1 MFDRQFTRFIHWL
14 GYDLGLTPNQVTVGR
29 ILIFIPGWL
38 LWFFRFDVAAA
49 TGLDWR
55 IFGWFAFAIVT
66 LVIFFDLVDGA
77 LARQTGQ
84 VSSSGKALDPAVDK
98 IITYSTLALF
108 WPVLSHPA
116 FIILLALDITSTF
129 LRGVS
134 VHGANEFGKKKALSQ
149 NLAKL
154 FFGTSAL
161 LGVARLAVIGN
172 LLLWLAVTLAFIS
185 VCIRLLPARSR
196 NPALVLI
203 PQLFTLG
210 NLLAGLFAIR
220 AGMTGHLLSGIF
232 AIFFAM
238 SCDIADGAVARRLA
252 VTSTFGKY
260 FDTLADLVSFGIA
273 PAALAAS
280 ATDWSASGLVAGGL
294 YILATAIRLYD
305 YGRSK
310 DKTPAGFFRGMPSP
324 AGAWLAM
331 AAILCLPAALVPAG
345 MVATGILM
353 CCFPV
358 NWQHFSAILPTISVV
373 ELAVSFLL
381 GLGPAL
387 LIHPTSF
394 IAGPILL
401 YALSPLWRKPPADV
415 NLAAGTI

>member
-1 MFDRQFTRFIHWL
+1 MFDRLTTRFIHWL
-14 GYDLGLTPNQVTVGR
+14 GYDLGITPNQVTIGR
-29 ILIFIPGWL
+29 ILVFLPGWL
-38 LWFFRFDVAAA
+38 LWFFRREIATV

-55 IFGWFAFAIVT
+55 LYGWLAFAIVT
-66 LVIFFDLVDGA
+66 LVIVFDLVDGA
-77 LARQTGQ
+77 LARRTGQ

-98 IITYSTLALF
+98 IVTYSTLALF
-108 WPVLSHPA
+108 WPLISRPA
-116 FIILLALDITSTF
+116 FGILLALDVTSTF

-154 FFGTSAL
+154 FFGTAVL
-161 LGVARLAVIGN
+161 LDIPRLAAVAN

-196 NPALVLI
+196 NPALVLV

-210 NLLAGLFAIR
+210 NLVAGLFAIR
-220 AGMTGHLLSGIF
+220 SAACGHLLPGVF

-252 VTSTFGKY
+252 VTSAFGKY
-260 FDTLADLVSFGIA
+260 FDTLADLVSFGTA
-273 PAALAAS
+273 PAALAAG
-280 ATDWSASGLVAGGL
+280 ATGWSGTGFIAGGI
-294 YILATAIRLYD
+294 YVAATAIRLYD

-324 AGAWLAM
+324 AGAWLVL
-331 AAILCLPAALVPAG
+331 AAILCLPPTLLPVA
-345 MVATGILM
+345 MVVIGVLM

-358 NWQHFSAILPTISVV
+358 NWQHFSAILPTISPV
-373 ELAVSFLL
+373 ELIVSFVL
-381 GLGPAL
+381 GLIPAL
-387 LIHPTSF
+387 MIHPTSF

-401 YALSPLWRKPPADV
+401 YAMSPLWRRPPAVVD
-415 NLAAGTI
+415 LAAESL